1 MYFLNEMIGTFLLV
15 LLGDGV
21 CCNVKLDGSGM
32 KGGDTTH
39 IALGWGLAVAANGT
53 LDWALVPQYIVG
65 QMLGGFLGAAF
76 LIVLFHDQLK
86 RTEDSV
92 LKRGCFCT
100 APGIR
105 NYWRNALSEITCSFV
120 LVFAILGIGSTT
132 AGVSAVNYLFVYAII
147 VSIGMSF
154 GGLTGYSMNAPHS
167 SQKELPSGMAAPQ

>member
-1 MYFLNEMIGTFLLV
+1 MIGTFLLV

-39 IALGWGLAVAANGT
+39 IALGWGLAVLIPAFIFGTSTGAHLNPTVTLAMAANGT

-147 VSIGMSF
+147 GIVV
-154 GGLTGYSMNAPHS
+154 
-167 SQKELPSGMAAPQ
+167 

>member
-1 MYFLNEMIGTFLLV
+1 M
-15 LLGDGV
+15 
-21 CCNVKLDGSGM
+21 
-32 KGGDTTH
+32 
-39 IALGWGLAVAANGT
+39 AANGT

-120 LVFAILGIGSTT
+120 LVFAILGIGSTA

-154 GGLTGYSMNAPHS
+154 GGLTGYSMNAARDFSPRVAFALFCPGKDKDPDWAYS
-167 SQKELPSGMAAPQ
+167 WIPSIMPLIGGLLAVALYHGVTLAP